1 MDKRDEDLILQ
12 NSIERTINTTLQI
25 LEHIRSKG
33 HLSELIS
40 INQQDWMELKWVT
53 VELWNE
59 KRNQIFKERNK

>member
-1 MDKRDEDLILQ
+1 MNKQDELRILQ

-25 LEHIRSKG
+25 LEQLKAKG

-40 INQQDWMELKWVT
+40 INHEDWMELKWIV

-59 KRNQIFKERNK
+59 KRNKIFTERNK